1 MTRFLSTRLDL
12 SRLQAIRPAVLVDI
26 DFEALLV
33 ERLARLQ
40 EELPAVDVLGLET
53 DPLVRLQ
60 RVDAYREML
69 DRHRLNEGFR
79 ALLPAFARGT
89 DLDHIALR
97 AGILRQELTPAT
109 PSSPAVMEPDDALR
123 LRYFAAFGAP
133 AAGSEDA
140 YVFAALTA
148 WPGAWDVRCVG
159 PDEHGQP
166 GAVDVVLTA
175 PDGQTVATETLA
187 AVSAA
192 LNAKTVRPLT
202 DQVSVL
208 AATIEPYAVALTAE
222 ILPGP
227 DPAAVRTDIV
237 ARLGTITAERYRAG
251 GEVPLAA
258 LAAAGYAAGA
268 VMVSVMSPVTSI
280 ARSPYAA
287 PWCTSIAAT
296 VVERLHG

>member
-12 SRLQAIRPAVLVDI
+12 SRLQAIRPAVLLGI

-97 AGILRQELTPAT
+97 AGIVRQELVPAT
-109 PSSPAVMEPDDALR
+109 ASYPAVVEADDALR

-175 PDGQTVATETLA
+175 PEGQAVSTETLS
-187 AVSAA
+187 AVSIA
-192 LNAKTVRPLT
+192 LNTKSVRPLT

-208 AATIEPYAVALTAE
+208 ATIIVPYAVSLTVE

-237 ARLGTITAERYRAG
+237 ARLGAITAERYRGG

-268 VMVSVMSPVTSI
+268 VAVSVTSPVASI
-280 ARSPYAA
+280 VRDPYSA
-287 PWCTSIAAT
+287 PWCSSIT
-296 VVERLHG
+296 VTVTERLNG

>member
-1 MTRFLSTRLDL
+1 M
-12 SRLQAIRPAVLVDI
+12 
-26 DFEALLV
+26 
-33 ERLARLQ
+33 
-40 EELPAVDVLGLET
+40 
-53 DPLVRLQ
+53 
-60 RVDAYREML
+60 
-69 DRHRLNEGFR
+69 
-79 ALLPAFARGT
+79 
-89 DLDHIALR
+89 
-97 AGILRQELTPAT
+97 
-109 PSSPAVMEPDDALR
+109 
-123 LRYFAAFGAP
+123 
-133 AAGSEDA
+133 
-140 YVFAALTA
+140 FAALTA

-175 PDGQTVATETLA
+175 PDGQPVAIETLTT
-187 AVSAA
+187 VSAA
-192 LNAKTVRPLT
+192 LNAKSVRPLT

-227 DPAAVRTDIV
+227 DPAAVRTDII

-268 VMVSVMSPVTSI
+268 VTVSVMSPITSI
-280 ARSPYAA
+280 TRNPYRA
-287 PWCTSIAAT
+287 PWCTSIAVT

>member
-12 SRLQAIRPAVLVDI
+12 SRLQAVRPAVLLDI

-40 EELPAVDVLGLET
+40 DELPAVDVLGLET

-89 DLDHIALR
+89 DLDHVTLR

-109 PSSPAVMEPDDALR
+109 GSTPATMESDDDLR

-148 WPGAWDVRCVG
+148 WPDAWDVRCVG
-159 PDEHGQP
+159 PEEHGDP
-166 GAVDVVLTA
+166 GSVDVVLTA
-175 PDGQTVATETLA
+175 PEGRPVATETLS

-192 LNAKTVRPLT
+192 LNAKSVRPLT
-202 DQVSVL
+202 DRVSVL
-208 AATIEPYAVALTAE
+208 AATIVPYAVALAIE

-227 DPAAVRTDIV
+227 DPAAIRADVL
-237 ARLGTITAERYRAG
+237 ARLATITAERYRGG

-268 VMVSVMSPVTSI
+268 VTVTVASPSGPI
-280 ARSPYAA
+280 ARDPYSA
-287 PWCTSIAAT
+287 PWCTGMAVT
-296 VVERLHG
+296 VTERLDG